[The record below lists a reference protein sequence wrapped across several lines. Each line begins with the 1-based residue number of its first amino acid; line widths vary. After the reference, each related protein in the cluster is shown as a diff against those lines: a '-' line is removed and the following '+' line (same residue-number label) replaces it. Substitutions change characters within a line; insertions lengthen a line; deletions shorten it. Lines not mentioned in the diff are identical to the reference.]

1 MNRKSKGYLIIVAV
15 FCAFALFIYGAYSPA
30 RKAQKQQVFCVKFKN
45 SIDKQ
50 AVERHMHAFASLKRE
65 TKAIVG
71 YSAGRTIAPAGQ
83 PGAYDVI
90 HYLTFQSEDDM
101 KAFEKSDEFKTF
113 KIENQAAWENVLVIN
128 ADIQQ

>member
-1 MNRKSKGYLIIVAV
+1 MNRKSKGYLLIVAV

-45 SIDKQ
+45 SIEKD
-50 AVERHMHAFASLKRE
+50 AVERHMHAFAALKRE
-65 TKAIVG
+65 TKTIVG
-71 YSAGRTIAPAGQ
+71 YSAGRTIAPAGK
-83 PGAYDVI
+83 PEAYDVI

-101 KAFEKSDEFKTF
+101 KEFERSEAFKTF
-113 KIENQAAWENVLVIN
+113 KVENEAAWENVLVIN